1 MTPPTLSRGDVVLT
15 RFPLTEAAK
24 NIMAEHSNKHIQEA
38 IRYAESHGWVVHKLA
53 HGPIFGVCCGV
64 HTMRGTAVASISCRR
79 RGVLKT
85 MRGTSAA
92 PSTAVPIRNARYRSR
107 RQVGAGCNEREDTIM
122 KEHEFTLILTT
133 DPSEEEADRLYG
145 CCNDGTLSTIAG
157 VPQIHF
163 HRAALSLEDA
173 LRSAIRDVR
182 AVGFDVERVE
192 MEPEAVTQRG

>member
-1 MTPPTLSRGDVVLT
+1 
-15 RFPLTEAAK
+15 
-24 NIMAEHSNKHIQEA
+24 
-38 IRYAESHGWVVHKLA
+38 
-53 HGPIFGVCCGV
+53 
-64 HTMRGTAVASISCRR
+64 
-79 RGVLKT
+79 

-92 PSTAVPIRNARYRSR
+92 LSTAVPTRNACYRSR
-107 RQVGAGCNEREDTIM
+107 KQVGAGCNEREDTIM

-133 DPSEEEADRLYG
+133 DPSEEEADKLYG

-157 VPQIHF
+157 IPQIHF

-182 AVGFDVERVE
+182 AAGFDVERVE